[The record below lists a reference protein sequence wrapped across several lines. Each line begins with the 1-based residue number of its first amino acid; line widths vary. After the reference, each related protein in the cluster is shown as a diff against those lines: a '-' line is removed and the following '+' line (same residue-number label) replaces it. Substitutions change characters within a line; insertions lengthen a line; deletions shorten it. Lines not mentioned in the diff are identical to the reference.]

1 MRYIEYL
8 YEKEKAY
15 KYGIVKIVPPASFRP
30 PLAFDVFSKERL
42 PTRYQVLQDLSQ
54 GKVSNPIYYS
64 IIK

>member
-30 PLAFDVFSKERL
+30 PLALDVFSKERL

>member
-54 GKVSNPIYYS
+54 GKVSYPIYYS